1 MMMMPDKK
9 NAAGLIVAKLSPEK
23 KVEEKVEESQPQSD
37 YSAAKEDAARKMIS
51 ALESKDA
58 KMFSAHLQD
67 FMDMC
72 DMEEDA
78 SESES
83 EME

>member
-9 NAAGLIVAKLSPEK
+9 NAAGIIVAKLSPEK
-23 KVEEKVEESQPQSD
+23 KVEEKMVEEKPQSD
-37 YSAAKEDAARKMIS
+37 YSAAKEDAAKKMI
-51 ALESKDA
+51 AAFEKKDA
-58 KMFSAHLQD
+58 KMLASYLQD

-72 DMEEDA
+72 DMEED
-78 SESES
+78 SSES

>member
-1 MMMMPDKK
+1 MMMPDKK
-9 NAAGLIVAKLSPEK
+9 SAAGLIVAKLGPEK
-23 KVEEKVEESQPQSD
+23 KVEEKIVEEKPQSD
-37 YSAAKEDAARKMIS
+37 YSAAKEDAAKKLI
-51 ALESKDA
+51 AAFEKKDA
-58 KMFSAHLQD
+58 KALAAHLQD

-72 DMEEDA
+72 DMEEDS

>member
-9 NAAGLIVAKLSPEK
+9 NSAALIVAKIKPEKPEEMASSPE
-23 KVEEKVEESQPQSD
+23 SQSD
-37 YSAAKEDAARKMIS
+37 YSVAKEDAAKKIM
-51 ALESKDA
+51 AAFEKKDA
-58 KMFSAHLQD
+58 KMLASNLQD

-72 DMEEDA
+72 DMEEDS

-83 EME
+83 GMDD

>member
-9 NAAGLIVAKLSPEK
+9 NSAAMIVAKIKPGKPE
-23 KVEEKVEESQPQSD
+23 EMSESSEPQSD
-37 YSAAKEDAARKMIS
+37 YSSAKEDSAKKMIS
-51 ALESKDA
+51 AFEKKDA
-58 KMFSAHLQD
+58 KMLAAALQD

-72 DMEEDA
+72 EE
-78 SESES
+78 SEPESES